1 MSKWKVIGSSL
12 VVITI
17 LYVSQILAIMLA
29 SATLLIGAP
38 TLFYYIIAGAAY
50 FSLFLV
56 LLKIVLEKM
65 MHLSLFDYGIVPF
78 SVKPLWLLI
87 GVLLPLSVICIYAI
101 FVPGEMVFAGM
112 SGLKTIETLIGGV
125 FFTGVA
131 TGFVEEMAFRGV
143 LLHSLKKAWNTKTA
157 VIVSSILFGIVH
169 ILGGGLSPVSCLMTV
184 LSVATIGIAFSL
196 ITIETGTV
204 WSSGIVHAVW
214 NFIFGSVLSIS
225 TKTNDSAITTYVL
238 ATKSMA
244 LTGGDFGIESSV
256 ISLMWYVI
264 ILIIALYL
272 IKKRETK
279 E

>member
-1 MSKWKVIGSSL
+1 MNKWKVIGSSL
-12 VVITI
+12 VVIV
-17 LYVSQILAIMLA
+17 LMYVSQILAIMLA
-29 SATLLIGAP
+29 SGTLLIGVP
-38 TLFYYIIAGAAY
+38 TFFYYIVGGATY

-56 LLKIVLEKM
+56 FLKIVIRKM
-65 MHLSLFDYGIVPF
+65 MHLSIFDYGILPF

-87 GVLLPLSVICIYAI
+87 GVLFPLSVICIYVI
-101 FVPGEMVFAGM
+101 FVPGKMVFAGM
-112 SGLKTIETLIGGV
+112 SGLKKFETLIRGV
-125 FFTGVA
+125 FFTGIAV
-131 TGFVEEMAFRGV
+131 GFVEEMVFRGV
-143 LLHSLKKAWNTKTA
+143 LLHSLEEVWNTKTA

-169 ILGGGLSPVSCLMTV
+169 IFGGGLSPVSCLMTV
-184 LSVATIGIAFSL
+184 LSVAIIGIAFSL

-256 ISLMWYVI
+256 ISLMGYVI
-264 ILIIALYL
+264 VLIIALYL
-272 IKKRETK
+272 IKSER
-279 E
+279 

>member
-1 MSKWKVIGSSL
+1 MSKWKVIGSSF
-12 VVITI
+12 VVIAI

-38 TLFYYIIAGAAY
+38 TLFYYIIARAAY

-65 MHLSLFDYGIVPF
+65 AHLSLFDYGIVPF
-78 SVKPLWLLI
+78 SVKTLWLLI
-87 GVLLPLSVICIYAI
+87 GVLLPLSVICIYAT
-101 FVPGEMVFAGM
+101 FVPGKMVFAGM

-204 WSSGIVHAVW
+204 WSSGIIHAVW
-214 NFIFGSVLSIS
+214 NFIFDSVLSIS

-244 LTGGDFGIESSV
+244 LTGENFGIESSV
-256 ISLMWYVI
+256 ISLMLYI
-264 ILIIALYL
+264 IIIALYL